1 MKILYHHRTHGTG
14 AEGVHI
20 SQIVKG
26 LRHLGHQVTVVS
38 PGGHEPSE
46 TAGANPFASHGGL
59 KRRIM
64 TRLSRL
70 SPQVMFEG
78 MELSY
83 NLAGYMKLRPQLTL
97 PHGTTGGPTVDL
109 IYERQAFFLGAGAYL
124 AQRTQTPYFVEVNE
138 LAGEKRVR
146 GQVLVSLAKRIERF
160 VFQRADQ
167 IIVVSDFLKEKVAES
182 GVDEK
187 KIQVMPNGVDP
198 EIFTPTVDGDG
209 VRREF
214 GIEPSSIVIGFVG
227 WLVPWHSLEML
238 IEVVGQ
244 LAPKYPV
251 RLLLVG
257 DGSLKGSLSSIAQQR
272 GVSDRVIFAGAV
284 PYQDVPRYVKAMDI
298 CVIPAANAYRSPIK
312 LFEYMAMG
320 KPVVAPDHQPIARVM
335 RSGET
340 GITFR
345 AGDTGDLCAALARL
359 MDDGAQREALGT
371 RALSHVLQNHLW
383 RHNAEKVISL
393 YEEVRR
399 VKKTTHGRQS

>member
-1 MKILYHHRTHGTG
+1 
-14 AEGVHI
+14 
-20 SQIVKG
+20 
-26 LRHLGHQVTVVS
+26 VVS

-46 TAGANPFASHGGL
+46 TAGANPFAEHGGL

-70 SPQVMFEG
+70 SPQVIFEG
-78 MELSY
+78 MELAY
-83 NLAGYMKLRPQLTL
+83 NLAAYRKLRPQLTL
-97 PHGTTGGPTVDL
+97 PHGTEGTSPVDL

-124 AQRTQTPYFVEVNE
+124 AQWTQTPYFVEVNE

-167 IIVVSDFLKEKVAES
+167 IIVVSDLLKQKIAES

-238 IEVVGQ
+238 IEVS
-244 LAPKYPV
+244 LRRSTPSDFSWSATD
-251 RLLLVG
+251 RLRVLCRRLP
-257 DGSLKGSLSSIAQQR
+257 SS
-272 GVSDRVIFAGAV
+272 
-284 PYQDVPRYVKAMDI
+284 
-298 CVIPAANAYRSPIK
+298 AASRI
-312 LFEYMAMG
+312 G
-320 KPVVAPDHQPIARVM
+320 
-335 RSGET
+335 
-340 GITFR
+340 
-345 AGDTGDLCAALARL
+345 
-359 MDDGAQREALGT
+359 
-371 RALSHVLQNHLW
+371 
-383 RHNAEKVISL
+383 
-393 YEEVRR
+393 
-399 VKKTTHGRQS
+399 